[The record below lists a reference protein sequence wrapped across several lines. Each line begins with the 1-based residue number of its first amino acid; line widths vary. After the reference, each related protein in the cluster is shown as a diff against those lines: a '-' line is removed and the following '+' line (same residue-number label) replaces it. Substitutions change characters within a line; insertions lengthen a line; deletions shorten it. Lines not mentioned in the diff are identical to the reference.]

1 MVYHSHVRCQYEGQ
15 VGEGYPELYVPPFPL
30 SYKYK
35 IIPKL
40 KLYFK
45 RSVLL
50 TQTSREMLI
59 QVVFCPHSSSLKS
72 HNLDTKRSLYLPW
85 TLGRWG
91 WGVSLASRA
100 AGVGETAHVHST

>member
-1 MVYHSHVRCQYEGQ
+1 MG
-15 VGEGYPELYVPPFPL
+15 GGYPELCVAPLPL

-50 TQTSREMLI
+50 TQTSLEMLI
-59 QVVFCPHSSSLKS
+59 QVVFCPHSPSLKS
-72 HNLDTKRSLYLPW
+72 HNLDQKKPIF
-85 TLGRWG
+85 TLDSQKVGL
-91 WGVSLASRA
+91 GVSLASRA
-100 AGVGETAHVHST
+100 AGVGETAHVHSA